1 MITVRTVVEIVYLL
15 AIMIFPSVDF
25 YYCDEL
31 LYKVIIVINY
41 PGISLFSENKF
52 VSKISIGDFM

>member
-1 MITVRTVVEIVYLL
+1 MARTVVEIVYLL
-15 AIMIFPSVDF
+15 AIMIFPLVDF

-41 PGISLFSENKF
+41 PGISLFTEQICF
-52 VSKISIGDFM
+52 